1 MIESESL
8 HKLIDVTEKIIAE
21 KGCQKTT
28 LNEIIRRSGL
38 SKGAIY
44 HYVNSKNEL
53 FALVLKQ
60 QLKQVDERFHESIGK
75 QERAELGDPLR
86 ETLRSFIHTKTSV
99 SNQIFFYLLSH
110 QNDEEDQ
117 QILLDFQ
124 QLNYQL
130 AVNWIKSGQNG
141 GPIPSDLDADR
152 VSAFFTILGY
162 GMRVQSMISDNE
174 ELFTSEEVFKIMKQT
189 LSKEQLF

>member
-1 MIESESL
+1 MPESESL
-8 HKLIDVTEKIIAE
+8 HRLIVVTEQIIAE

-28 LNEIIRRSGL
+28 LSEIIKRSGL

-60 QLKQVDERFHESIGK
+60 QLKEVDGRFHESLSK
-75 QERAELGDPLR
+75 QKKAELGGPLR
-86 ETLRSFIHTKTSV
+86 ETLKSFIHTKTSV

-110 QNDEEDQ
+110 QNAEEDQ

-124 QLNYQL
+124 KLNYQL

-141 GPIPSDLDADR
+141 GPIPSDLDPER
-152 VSAFFTILGY
+152 VAAFFTILGY
-162 GMRVQSMISDNE
+162 GMRIQSMISNSE

-189 LSKEQLF
+189 LSKEELF